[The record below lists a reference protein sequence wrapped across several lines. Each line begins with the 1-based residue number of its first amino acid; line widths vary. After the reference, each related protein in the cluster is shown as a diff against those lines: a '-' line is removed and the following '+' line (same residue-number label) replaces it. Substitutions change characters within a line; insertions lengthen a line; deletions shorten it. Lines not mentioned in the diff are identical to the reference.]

1 MIKYHDN
8 IHGQQYGA
16 DHALTDNWNPKGTY
30 REDEYINVH
39 IRLDVPAYK
48 FVGGWYEWESED
60 QRAIFF
66 DSIRRVLE
74 SFNIPEETFSHI
86 RDKELPPIECLYIHP
101 ADISGTL
108 RKGYVEKIAE
118 ALNELDGV
126 KVRWVDLYH
135 DVSPMTNAEYKEVL
149 DGQRDRIEQEL
160 LEVFKT
166 KRRNLYIT
174 SVFDAIDRVSERY
187 NLPRRECKTG
197 HDYFTH
203 GFVGEVF
210 ESLVKDGKIL
220 TAETRNGTGY
230 RTATAKDKAA

>member
-16 DHALTDNWNPKGTY
+16 DHALTDNWNPKGPY

-86 RDKELPPIECLYIHP
+86 REKELPPMECLYIHP

-126 KVRWVDLYH
+126 KVRWVDLYN
-135 DVSPMTNAEYKEVL
+135 DISPMTNAEYKEVL
-149 DGQRDRIEQEL
+149 DGQRDRIEREL

-174 SVFDAIDRVSERY
+174 SGGVDKVAAKYELV
-187 NLPRRECKTG
+187 RRDHKSG
-197 HDYFTH
+197 RDYFVI
-203 GFVGEVF
+203 GYVQDVLSE
-210 ESLVKDGKIL
+210 LVNAGKIIA
-220 TAETRNGTGY
+220 AETKNGTGY
-230 RTATAKDKAA
+230 RTATAKDYAA